1 MPQSPAFTRSTFAK
15 VGSRPVVLIS
25 GLAVSLLISVSEPMW
40 GLLNQN
46 PSITH
51 SDWLHKHLS
60 SPSLRTQT
68 YFRLSLVP
76 PKTTFG
82 GDNRQPE
89 ICLRSQFTRHLTHWW
104 HHHLLISYMGQSIIA
119 LKHTFWW
126 WWCHWRTYAYS
137 NGVLQFCMCFLA
149 LYYCELRN
157 VSY

>member
-1 MPQSPAFTRSTFAK
+1 MFTSSTLAK

-51 SDWLHKHLS
+51 SDWLRKHLS

-89 ICLRSQFTRHLTHWW
+89 IRLRSQATRHLTHWW
-104 HHHLLISYMGQSIIA
+104 HHHLLISYMGQV
-119 LKHTFWW
+119 LL
-126 WWCHWRTYAYS
+126 HWNIPFGGDGAID
-137 NGVLQFCMCFLA
+137 VLMSLTLCLFIVQKNMISCLP
-149 LYYCELRN
+149 
-157 VSY
+157 